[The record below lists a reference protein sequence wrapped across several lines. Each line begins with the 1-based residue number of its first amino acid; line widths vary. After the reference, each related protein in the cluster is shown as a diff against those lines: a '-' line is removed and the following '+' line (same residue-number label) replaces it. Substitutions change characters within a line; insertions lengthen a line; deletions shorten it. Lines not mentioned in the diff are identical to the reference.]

1 MALLD
6 AYGDDLISAAE
17 QAPAPIQRKEPT
29 QRFSAWKMLGAAPK
43 GVAAG
48 AAEGT
53 GSTADILG
61 AFGQALATTGGSGK
75 GMFATPTPEERKQTN
90 EATDKLLKEGIDC

>member
-1 MALLD
+1 MSLLD
-6 AYGDDLISAAE
+6 TNSDELIAAAE
-17 QAPAPIQRKEPT
+17 QAPTPIQRKEPAK
-29 QRFSAWKMLGAAPK
+29 RFSTWSMLGAAPK

-61 AFGQALATTGGSGK
+61 AIEQTTH
-75 GMFATPTPEERKQTN
+75 FVH
-90 EATDKLLKEGIDC
+90 